1 MLPDLSECLSGCVG
15 CWRVLVVRVLVLLSS
30 GHRGVV
36 VTGLLTRLGL
46 ALQSLIS
53 TALISNPHILP
64 QIALE
69 QNSAGGLN
77 MALRL
82 PGSSYDRT
90 PLMLHEYKKTKEV
103 RGKETDYVAWIIN
116 APLSD
121 LSVEEKVVRYY
132 VRCSNLF
139 GKLALGRNQQVEI
152 LYVQLSFKS
161 TAQTDDQTD
170 L

>member
-1 MLPDLSECLSGCVG
+1 
-15 CWRVLVVRVLVLLSS
+15 
-30 GHRGVV
+30 
-36 VTGLLTRLGL
+36 
-46 ALQSLIS
+46 
-53 TALISNPHILP
+53 
-64 QIALE
+64 
-69 QNSAGGLN
+69 